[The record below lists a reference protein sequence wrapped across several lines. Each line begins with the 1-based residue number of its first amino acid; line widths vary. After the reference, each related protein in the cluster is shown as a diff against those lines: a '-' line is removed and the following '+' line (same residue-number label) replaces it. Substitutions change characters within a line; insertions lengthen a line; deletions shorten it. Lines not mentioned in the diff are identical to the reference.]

1 MNRTSCSCTSASLA
15 SDVALFR
22 LTAADKRTVITHII
36 LRYQTYIYMKLL
48 PEHTAKHVTKSI
60 VTEVTEFHAS
70 KLFVTATVHFLHKT
84 VQY

>member
-1 MNRTSCSCTSASLA
+1 
-15 SDVALFR
+15 
-22 LTAADKRTVITHII
+22 
-36 LRYQTYIYMKLL
+36 MKLL

-84 VQY
+84 VQYWKVVYTHLLQECQKQYKNVTIERN